1 MKLPAGTLRFK
12 PEFDSFL
19 FAPVGA
25 EESGMSLS
33 VLSMLARLD
42 LDPWQE
48 AAQLAALSRES
59 ATLKMVSL
67 LGALPNRSLK
77 DPDGLTIA
85 TRLVAM
91 LPRPIPTPAY
101 ARGQSGC
108 LSGCLF
114 HFHGGQP
121 VLLDTPLARPCRLPA
136 GAHVKFLP
144 FAGTTGDRG
153 EVNEFAPT
161 DFADSLFH

>member
-114 HFHGGQP
+114 R
-121 VLLDTPLARPCRLPA
+121 LLPA
-136 GAHVKFLP
+136 HADSQL
-144 FAGTTGDRG
+144 
-153 EVNEFAPT
+153 APT
-161 DFADSLFH
+161 SSSSPLQVPPATAAK